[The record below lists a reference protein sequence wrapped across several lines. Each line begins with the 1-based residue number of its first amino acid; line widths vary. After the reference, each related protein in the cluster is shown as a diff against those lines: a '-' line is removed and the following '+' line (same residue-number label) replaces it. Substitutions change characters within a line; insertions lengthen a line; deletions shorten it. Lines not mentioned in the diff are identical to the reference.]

1 MLKRFLLYGILGW
14 TTEILFTGMGSLL
27 NASWR
32 LGAHTYLWM
41 FPIYG
46 LAVFLEPFHDRI
58 RSAPWPV
65 RGFIWAS
72 LIIGIEYLCGWLLK
86 IFLGFCPWDYS
97 GASLFSL
104 DGFVRLD
111 YTPFWFIAG
120 LAFEQIHDYLD
131 RIGIS

>member
-1 MLKRFLLYGILGW
+1 M
-14 TTEILFTGMGSLL
+14 EILFTGMGSLL

-32 LGAHTYLWM
+32 LAAHTYLWM

-46 LAVFLEPFHDRI
+46 LAIFLEPFHDRI

-72 LIIGIEYLCGWLLK
+72 LIIGIEYLFGWLLK

-111 YTPFWFIAG
+111 YTPFWFLAG
-120 LAFEQIHDYLD
+120 LIFEHIHDYLD
-131 RIGIS
+131 RISIS

>member
-1 MLKRFLLYGILGW
+1 MLYGTLGW

-27 NASWR
+27 SASWR

-58 RSAPWPV
+58 RSAPWLV

-72 LIIGIEYLCGWLLK
+72 LIIGIEYLCGWFLK
-86 IFLGFCPWDYS
+86 LSLGFCPWDYS
-97 GASLFSL
+97 GASAFSL
-104 DGFVRLD
+104 DG
-111 YTPFWFIAG
+111 
-120 LAFEQIHDYLD
+120 
-131 RIGIS
+131 